1 MRRFIF
7 AFQSCVS
14 FMVGSSLPQ
23 EQTWRP
29 EGNNFEAQEQAWCP
43 EGSKHRIG
51 GLRMAPGDVAHV
63 PRTPSPV
70 AEAGPVARHF
80 RSRARLRRLLAGL
93 RPSTLHRSLRSLRQ
107 RGFALYVRLRHY
119 RSSLL
124 AAASNA
130 LTFVRGADRAC
141 CAPRKRRHNLT
152 YVPSKWP
159 LGLLYCIN
167 GFADQPI
174 PASASRRAT
183 PKGVERA
190 PGSGTLPPFAAL
202 TALVVRREQM

>member
-1 MRRFIF
+1 MYESAAPISGRLFLFSDSRDAKRLWSAEIHLRFQIMRKFY
-7 AFQSCVS
+7 
-14 FMVGSSLPQ
+14 
-23 EQTWRP
+23 TRP
-29 EGNNFEAQEQAWCP
+29 CIASRTGRAARRVTTFECKHRRNCP
-43 EGSKHRIG
+43 EGSEHRAF

-124 AAASNA
+124 AAAKPLKYSGKQA
-130 LTFVRGADRAC
+130 VIRA
-141 CAPRKRRHNLT
+141 AVKFTN
-152 YVPSKWP
+152 
-159 LGLLYCIN
+159 I
-167 GFADQPI
+167 
-174 PASASRRAT
+174 
-183 PKGVERA
+183 
-190 PGSGTLPPFAAL
+190 LP
-202 TALVVRREQM
+202 V